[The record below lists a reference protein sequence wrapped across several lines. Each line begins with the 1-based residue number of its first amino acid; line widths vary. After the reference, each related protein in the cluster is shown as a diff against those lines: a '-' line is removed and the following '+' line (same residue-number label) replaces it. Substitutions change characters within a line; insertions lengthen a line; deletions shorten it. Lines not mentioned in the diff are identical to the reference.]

1 VDWWRQAA
9 KSSSELSLIG
19 VAGFRNTPWVEEKAG
34 EVMENLTEGFFG
46 WLNSEVRL
54 VAMDQGGSD
63 FLARTAC

>member
-1 VDWWRQAA
+1 
-9 KSSSELSLIG
+9 
-19 VAGFRNTPWVEEKAG
+19 
-34 EVMENLTEGFFG
+34 MENLTEGFFG